1 MAICRWTHQEFVGK
15 ALIGFAF
22 TSIAGQRRPRLQ
34 AILRCTCL
42 GTRRRLSRWFQP
54 VPMRCAVAARVNA
67 RNVPLDNLRAL
78 VIVIVVAFHSVLP
91 YLASQPAEPFA
102 FDVAPWRWIAFPII
116 DRQRFFGFDL
126 FCAWQDIS
134 LMSLMFFLAGLFT
147 PASLGRKG
155 SLAYLSDRWWR
166 IGLPFVLAVAIL
178 SPLAYFASYRAT
190 AADPSFEAFWRH
202 WLALPMWPAGPA
214 WFLWQLFL
222 LGALFALIHALAP
235 RWLEAL
241 QRFAGRYDDRP
252 LAFFA
257 TLASF
262 SAIAYV
268 PLALSFSAWD
278 WTFLGPLSFQLSRP
292 AHYLLYFAAGFAVGG
307 HGFGR
312 GLLKSDGALARQWLA
327 LLALAVAGF
336 AVWGYFTSL
345 TLPDWSSSALA
356 SRLAAAL
363 AFPPA
368 CAAGVLSL
376 LAISLRAM
384 RFSDR
389 RLESLSVNAYRIYLL
404 HYAVVVWLQYALL
417 AIAVAAVVKGAI
429 VLAVGLTSSWAA
441 SAGFRRLFPLLPGL
455 GKSKG
460 AMVDQRP

>member
-1 MAICRWTHQEFVGK
+1 MAILPQK
-15 ALIGFAF
+15 ALIDIAF
-22 TSIAGQRRPRLQ
+22 SSIAGCASSAPS
-34 AILRCTCL
+34 AILLVLQRNPPR
-42 GTRRRLSRWFQP
+42 GSHVGSRRFQKG
-54 VPMRCAVAARVNA
+54 CAVVSRVNV
-67 RNVPLDNLRAL
+67 RNVPLGNLRAL

-102 FDVAPWRWIAFPII
+102 FDAAPWHWIAFPIV
-116 DRQRFFGFDL
+116 DQQRFFGFDL

-134 LMSLMFFLAGLFT
+134 LMSLMFLLAGLFT
-147 PASLGRKG
+147 PASLCSKG
-155 SLAYLSDRWWR
+155 SLAFLSDRWWR
-166 IGLPFVLAVAIL
+166 IGLPFVLAAAIL

-190 AADPSFEAFWRH
+190 AADPSLEGFWRH

-222 LGALFALIHALAP
+222 LGALFAALHVVAP
-235 RWLEAL
+235 RSLDAL
-241 QRFAGRYDDRP
+241 HRLAGLYDDRP

-257 TLASF
+257 TLALL

-278 WTFLGPLSFQLSRP
+278 WTFLGPFSFQLSRP
-292 AHYLLYFAAGFAVGG
+292 AHYLLYFAAGFALGG
-307 HGFGR
+307 NGLDR

-327 LLALAVAGF
+327 LLALAVVGF
-336 AVWGYFTSL
+336 AVWGYFTSQ
-345 TLPDWSSSALA
+345 TLPNWNASPLA

-368 CAAGVLSL
+368 CAGGVLSL

-389 RLESLSVNAYRIYLL
+389 RLNSLSLNAYSIYLL

-417 AIAVAAVVKGAI
+417 AVAVAALVKGAI
-429 VLAVGLTSSWAA
+429 VFAVALMTSWAA
-441 SAGFRRLFPLLPGL
+441 SEGLRRLLPLLPGF
-455 GKSKG
+455 GRSKG
-460 AMVDQRP
+460 AVADQRQVSRF